1 MRREVAFRWRGSGTG
16 QGWNGA
22 MDSRYL
28 IVFGACLTQFTVIG
42 LLFSFGIFFNVLE
55 EEFGWSRTLL
65 SSATALAALVM
76 GMLAIFAGRLC
87 DRYGPTPVLAM
98 AGLLFGAG
106 YALIS
111 VIDEPWQL
119 FLLFGL
125 FIGVGMSTHDV
136 ATLSTIARWFVRR
149 RGMMT
154 GVAKVGTATGQ
165 MTLPPLAALL
175 IGGFGW
181 RNAALALGIASVVL
195 LLVAAM
201 SMRRPPP
208 DRAAVPAASPA
219 GRGGG
224 FAEIRR
230 SRVFWTLCAA
240 QFLFFPTLMTVPL
253 HIAVHGMD
261 LGMTRGVAAVLLTVI
276 GGASIAG
283 RLTVGAFADRIGGRN
298 AYVLCLVPLVTS
310 LLILMV
316 ADTFAPLFAVVALY
330 GFGHGGLFTVVSPTV
345 AEFFGT
351 RTHGAIYG
359 GIYFF
364 GTIGGAAGPI
374 MAGRVFDLTGS
385 YAYAFA
391 TLALM
396 GAGALLLM
404 ASLPPSRSAQRPR
417 TAAEPRLAQAPG
429 PAQADAVPDGR

>member
-1 MRREVAFRWRGSGTG
+1 
-16 QGWNGA
+16 

-42 LLFSFGIFFNVLE
+42 LLFSFGVFFNVLE

-65 SSATALAALVM
+65 SSAVALAALVM
-76 GMLAIFAGRLC
+76 GLLAVFAGRLC
-87 DRYGPTPVLAM
+87 DRFGPAPVLVG
-98 AGLLFGAG
+98 AGLLFGTG
-106 YALIS
+106 FALIS
-111 VIDEPWQL
+111 VVGEPWHL
-119 FLLFGL
+119 FVLFGL

-154 GVAKVGTATGQ
+154 GIAKVGTATGQ
-165 MTLPPLAALL
+165 MVLPPLAAAL

-181 RNAALALGIASVVL
+181 RTAALALGVGATVL
-195 LLVAAM
+195 LLLAAA

-208 DRAAVPAASPA
+208 DRGAAPAAAPVGSD
-219 GRGGG
+219 GS

-240 QFLFFPTLMTVPL
+240 QFFFFPTLMTVPL

-261 LGMTRGVAAVLLTVI
+261 LGMTRGVAATLLTVI

-283 RLTVGAFADRIGGRN
+283 RLTVGTFADRIGGRN
-298 AYVLCLVPLVTS
+298 AYVVCLVPLVTS

-316 ADTFAPLFAVVALY
+316 VDTYMALFAVVALY

-345 AEFFGT
+345 AEYFGT

-359 GIYFF
+359 GIYLF
-364 GTIGGAAGPI
+364 GTLGGAVGPI

-385 YAYAFA
+385 YEYAFSA
-391 TLALM
+391 LALM

-404 ASLPPSRSAQRPR
+404 ASLPPPRSAHVIR
-417 TAAEPRLAQAPG
+417 TATERSA
-429 PAQADAVPDGR
+429 AD

>member
-1 MRREVAFRWRGSGTG
+1 
-16 QGWNGA
+16 
-22 MDSRYL
+22 MDARYL

-42 LLFSFGIFFNVLE
+42 LLFSFGVFFNVLE
-55 EEFGWSRTLL
+55 GEFGWSRTLL
-65 SSATALAALVM
+65 SSAVALAALVM
-76 GMLAIFAGRLC
+76 GLLAVFAGRLC
-87 DRYGPTPVLAM
+87 DRFGPAPVLVG
-98 AGLLFGAG
+98 AGLLFGTG
-106 YALIS
+106 FALIS
-111 VIDEPWQL
+111 VVDEPWHL
-119 FLLFGL
+119 FVLFGL

-154 GVAKVGTATGQ
+154 GIAKVGTATGQ
-165 MTLPPLAALL
+165 MVLPPVAALL
-175 IGGFGW
+175 IAVLGW
-181 RNAALALGIASVVL
+181 RGAALALGIVAGGL
-195 LLVAAM
+195 LLVAAA

-208 DRAAVPAASPA
+208 DRAAASGASGAAASPT

-261 LGMTRGVAAVLLTVI
+261 LGMTRGVAATLLTVI

-283 RLTVGAFADRIGGRN
+283 RLTVGTFADRIGGRN
-298 AYVLCLVPLVTS
+298 AYVICLVPLVTS
-310 LLILMV
+310 LLMLMG
-316 ADTFAPLFAVVALY
+316 ADTHASLFAVVALY

-359 GIYFF
+359 GIYLF

-385 YAYAFA
+385 YEYAFSA
-391 TLALM
+391 LALM

-404 ASLPPSRSAQRPR
+404 ASLPPPRSAQLLRSAAGSRP
-417 TAAEPRLAQAPG
+417 A
-429 PAQADAVPDGR
+429 

>member
-1 MRREVAFRWRGSGTG
+1 
-16 QGWNGA
+16 
-22 MDSRYL
+22 
-28 IVFGACLTQFTVIG
+28 
-42 LLFSFGIFFNVLE
+42 
-55 EEFGWSRTLL
+55 
-65 SSATALAALVM
+65 
-76 GMLAIFAGRLC
+76 
-87 DRYGPTPVLAM
+87 
-98 AGLLFGAG
+98 
-106 YALIS
+106 
-111 VIDEPWQL
+111 
-119 FLLFGL
+119 
-125 FIGVGMSTHDV
+125 MSTHDV

-154 GVAKVGTATGQ
+154 GIAKVGTATGQ
-165 MTLPPLAALL
+165 MVLPPVAALL
-175 IGGFGW
+175 IAGLGW
-181 RNAALALGIASVVL
+181 RGAALALGIAAGGL
-195 LLVAAM
+195 LLVAAA

-208 DRAAVPAASPA
+208 DRAAAAGPTASPA

-261 LGMTRGVAAVLLTVI
+261 LGMTRGVAATLLTVI
-276 GGASIAG
+276 GAASIAG

-298 AYVLCLVPLVTS
+298 AYIVCLVPLVTS
-310 LLILMV
+310 LLMLMG
-316 ADTFAPLFAVVALY
+316 ADTHASLFAVVALY

-359 GIYFF
+359 GIYLF
-364 GTIGGAAGPI
+364 GTIGGAVGPI

-385 YAYAFA
+385 YEYAFSA
-391 TLALM
+391 LALM

-404 ASLPPSRSAQRPR
+404 ASLPPPRSERLPHGA
-417 TAAEPRLAQAPG
+417 TEAAGPG
-429 PAQADAVPDGR
+429 PVRSPAPPQTDGVPGD

>member
-1 MRREVAFRWRGSGTG
+1 
-16 QGWNGA
+16 

-42 LLFSFGIFFNVLE
+42 LLFSFGVFFSVLE
-55 EEFGWSRTLL
+55 VEFGWSRTLL
-65 SSATALAALVM
+65 SSAVALAALVM
-76 GMLAIFAGRLC
+76 GLLAVFAGRLC
-87 DRYGPTPVLAM
+87 DRYGAAPVLAG

-106 YALIS
+106 FALIS
-111 VIDEPWQL
+111 VVGEPWHL
-119 FLLFGL
+119 FALFGL
-125 FIGVGMSTHDV
+125 LIGVGMSTHDV

-154 GVAKVGTATGQ
+154 GIAKVGTAAGQ
-165 MTLPPLAALL
+165 MVMPPLAAVL
-175 IGGFGW
+175 IAFLGW
-181 RNAALALGIASVVL
+181 RNAAFALGIAAAVL
-195 LLVAAM
+195 LLVAAA
-201 SMRRPPP
+201 SLRRPPP
-208 DRAAVPAASPA
+208 DRAAASPA

-261 LGMTRGVAAVLLTVI
+261 LGMTRGVAAILLTVI

-298 AYVLCLVPLVTS
+298 AYVICLVPLVSS

-316 ADTFAPLFAVVALY
+316 VDSYAPLFAVVALY

-359 GIYFF
+359 GIYLF

-374 MAGRVFDLTGS
+374 MAGRVFDITGS
-385 YAYAFA
+385 YEYAFA

-404 ASLPPSRSAQRPR
+404 ASLPAPRSAQLLRAAAGRRP
-417 TAAEPRLAQAPG
+417 A
-429 PAQADAVPDGR
+429 

>member
-1 MRREVAFRWRGSGTG
+1 MPRSSWAC
-16 QGWNGA
+16 
-22 MDSRYL
+22 SR
-28 IVFGACLTQFTVIG
+28 
-42 LLFSFGIFFNVLE
+42 
-55 EEFGWSRTLL
+55 
-65 SSATALAALVM
+65 SS
-76 GMLAIFAGRLC
+76 AGRLG
-87 DRYGPTPVLAM
+87 DRYGPTPVLAG
-98 AGLLFGAG
+98 AGLLYGAG
-106 YALIS
+106 FALIS
-111 VIDEPWQL
+111 VVGEPWHL
-119 FLLFGL
+119 FVLFGL
-125 FIGVGMSTHDV
+125 FIGVGMSSHDV
-136 ATLSTIARWFVRR
+136 TTLSTIARWFVRR

-181 RNAALALGIASVVL
+181 RNAALALGVAATVL

-201 SMRRPPP
+201 SMKRPPP
-208 DRAAVPAASPA
+208 DRSAAAPASGPA
-219 GRGGG
+219 RSGG

-261 LGMTRGVAAVLLTVI
+261 LGMTRGVAATLLTVI

-283 RLTVGAFADRIGGRN
+283 RLTVGTFADRIGGRN

-316 ADTFAPLFAVVALY
+316 VDTWAPLFVVVALY

-364 GTIGGAAGPI
+364 GTIGGRPDRSWRG
-374 MAGRVFDLTGS
+374 GS
-385 YAYAFA
+385 S
-391 TLALM
+391 T
-396 GAGALLLM
+396 
-404 ASLPPSRSAQRPR
+404 
-417 TAAEPRLAQAPG
+417 
-429 PAQADAVPDGR
+429 

>member
-1 MRREVAFRWRGSGTG
+1 
-16 QGWNGA
+16 

-42 LLFSFGIFFNVLE
+42 LLFSFGVFFNVLE

-65 SSATALAALVM
+65 SSAVALAALVM
-76 GMLAIFAGRLC
+76 GLLAVFAGRLC
-87 DRYGPTPVLAM
+87 DRFGPAPVLVG
-98 AGLLFGAG
+98 AGLLFGTG
-106 YALIS
+106 FALIS
-111 VIDEPWQL
+111 LVGEPWHL
-119 FLLFGL
+119 FVLFGL

-154 GVAKVGTATGQ
+154 GIAKVGTATGQ
-165 MTLPPLAALL
+165 MVLPPVAAAL

-181 RNAALALGIASVVL
+181 RTAALALGVAATVL
-195 LLVAAM
+195 LLLAAAA
-201 SMRRPPP
+201 MRRPPP
-208 DRAAVPAASPA
+208 DRGAAPAAAPA
-219 GRGGG
+219 GGGG
-224 FAEIRR
+224 SFAEIRR

-261 LGMTRGVAAVLLTVI
+261 LGMTRGVAATLLTVI

-283 RLTVGAFADRIGGRN
+283 RLTVGTFADRIGGRN
-298 AYVLCLVPLVTS
+298 AYVVCLVPLVTS
-310 LLILMV
+310 LLILMIV
-316 ADTFAPLFAVVALY
+316 DTRAALFAVVALY

-345 AEFFGT
+345 AEYFGT

-359 GIYFF
+359 GIYLF

-374 MAGRVFDLTGS
+374 MAGRVFDVTGS
-385 YAYAFA
+385 YEYAFSA
-391 TLALM
+391 LALM

-404 ASLPPSRSAQRPR
+404 ASLPP
-417 TAAEPRLAQAPG
+417 PRLTRTPRSPSGRRAL
-429 PAQADAVPDGR
+429 PADG

>member
-1 MRREVAFRWRGSGTG
+1 
-16 QGWNGA
+16 

-42 LLFSFGIFFNVLE
+42 LLFSFGVFFNVLE
-55 EEFGWSRTLL
+55 LEFGWSRTLL
-65 SSATALAALVM
+65 SSAVALAALVM
-76 GMLAIFAGRLC
+76 GLLAVFAGRLC
-87 DRYGPTPVLAM
+87 DRFGPAPVLVG
-98 AGLLFGAG
+98 AGLLFGTG
-106 YALIS
+106 FALIS
-111 VIDEPWQL
+111 VVGEPWHL
-119 FLLFGL
+119 FVLFGL

-136 ATLSTIARWFVRR
+136 ATLSTIARWFVHR

-154 GVAKVGTATGQ
+154 GIAKVGTATGQ
-165 MTLPPLAALL
+165 MLLPPVAAVL
-175 IGGFGW
+175 IAVLGW
-181 RNAALALGIASVVL
+181 RNAALALGVAAGVL
-195 LLVAAM
+195 LLLAAA

-208 DRAAVPAASPA
+208 DRASAPAASPVGE

-253 HIAVHGMD
+253 HIVVHGMD
-261 LGMTRGVAAVLLTVI
+261 LGLTRGVAATLLTVI

-283 RLTVGAFADRIGGRN
+283 RLTVGTFADRIGGRN
-298 AYVLCLVPLVTS
+298 AYVVCLVPLVTS

-316 ADTFAPLFAVVALY
+316 VDSYAPLFAVVALY

-359 GIYFF
+359 GIYLF

-374 MAGRVFDLTGS
+374 MAGRVFDVTGS
-385 YAYAFA
+385 YEYAFA

-404 ASLPPSRSAQRPR
+404 ASMPPPRLTRLPRSPSGRSALP
-417 TAAEPRLAQAPG
+417 
-429 PAQADAVPDGR
+429 VDG

>member
-1 MRREVAFRWRGSGTG
+1 
-16 QGWNGA
+16 

-42 LLFSFGIFFNVLE
+42 LLFSFGVFFNVLE

-65 SSATALAALVM
+65 SSAVALAALVM
-76 GMLAIFAGRLC
+76 GLLAVFAGRLC
-87 DRYGPTPVLAM
+87 DRLGPAPVLVG
-98 AGLLFGAG
+98 AGLLYGTGFS
-106 YALIS
+106 LIS
-111 VIDEPWQL
+111 VVGEPWHL
-119 FLLFGL
+119 FVLFGL

-165 MTLPPLAALL
+165 MVLPPLAALL
-175 IGGFGW
+175 IAGLGW
-181 RNAALALGIASVVL
+181 RGAALALGVAAGGL
-195 LLVAAM
+195 LLVAAA

-208 DRAAVPAASPA
+208 DRAAAPA
-219 GRGGG
+219 GLGGG

-261 LGMTRGVAAVLLTVI
+261 LGMTRGVAAILLTVI

-283 RLTVGAFADRIGGRN
+283 RLTVGSFADRIGGRN
-298 AYVLCLVPLVTS
+298 AYVVCLVPLITS

-316 ADTFAPLFAVVALY
+316 VDTHAALFAVVALY

-359 GIYFF
+359 GIYLF
-364 GTIGGAAGPI
+364 GTIGGAVGPI

-385 YAYAFA
+385 YDYAFSA
-391 TLALM
+391 LALM

-404 ASLPPSRSAQRPR
+404 ASLPPPRSAQPLRSAAGSRP
-417 TAAEPRLAQAPG
+417 A
-429 PAQADAVPDGR
+429 

>member
-1 MRREVAFRWRGSGTG
+1 
-16 QGWNGA
+16 

-42 LLFSFGIFFNVLE
+42 LLFSFGVFFNVLE

-65 SSATALAALVM
+65 SSAVALSALVM
-76 GMLAIFAGRLC
+76 GLLAVFAGRLC
-87 DRYGPTPVLAM
+87 DRLGPAPVLVG
-98 AGLLFGAG
+98 AGLLFGTG
-106 YALIS
+106 FALIS
-111 VIDEPWQL
+111 VVGEPWHL
-119 FLLFGL
+119 FVLFGL

-154 GVAKVGTATGQ
+154 GIAKVGTATGQ
-165 MTLPPLAALL
+165 MVLPPVAALL
-175 IGGFGW
+175 IVGLGW
-181 RNAALALGIASVVL
+181 RGAALALGVVAAAL
-195 LLVAAM
+195 LLVAAA

-208 DRAAVPAASPA
+208 DRASAPASAPA
-219 GRGGG
+219 GGGGG

-230 SRVFWTLCAA
+230 SRVFWTLCAS

-253 HIAVHGMD
+253 HIVVHGMD
-261 LGMTRGVAAVLLTVI
+261 LGLTRGVAATLLTVI

-283 RLTVGAFADRIGGRN
+283 RMTVGTFADRIGGRN
-298 AYVLCLVPLVTS
+298 AYVVCLVPLVTS

-316 ADTFAPLFAVVALY
+316 VDTPTALFAVVALY

-359 GIYFF
+359 GIYLF
-364 GTIGGAAGPI
+364 GTIGGAVGPI
-374 MAGRVFDLTGS
+374 MAGRVFDLTGG
-385 YAYAFA
+385 YEYAFSA
-391 TLALM
+391 LALM
-396 GAGALLLM
+396 GAGALVLM
-404 ASLPPSRSAQRPR
+404 ASLPPPRSAQLPGE
-417 TAAEPRLAQAPG
+417 AALGPTRHVRSHPTSRKPAAP
-429 PAQADAVPDGR
+429 

>member
-1 MRREVAFRWRGSGTG
+1 
-16 QGWNGA
+16 

-28 IVFGACLTQFTVIG
+28 IVFGACLTQFMVIG
-42 LLFSFGIFFNVLE
+42 LLFSFGVFFNVLE
-55 EEFGWSRTLL
+55 DEFGWSRTLL
-65 SSATALAALVM
+65 SSAVALAALVM
-76 GMLAIFAGRLC
+76 GLLAVFAGRLC
-87 DRYGPTPVLAM
+87 DRFGPAPVLVG
-98 AGLLFGAG
+98 AGLLYGAG
-106 YALIS
+106 FALIS
-111 VIDEPWQL
+111 VVGEPWHL
-119 FLLFGL
+119 FVLFGL

-154 GVAKVGTATGQ
+154 GITKVGTATGQ
-165 MTLPPLAALL
+165 MVLPPLAAAL

-181 RNAALALGIASVVL
+181 RTAALALGVAATVL
-195 LLVAAM
+195 LLLAAA

-208 DRAAVPAASPA
+208 DRGAAPVAARA
-219 GRGGG
+219 RGGG
-224 FAEIRR
+224 SFAEIRR

-240 QFLFFPTLMTVPL
+240 QFFFFPTLMTVPL

-261 LGMTRGVAAVLLTVI
+261 LGMTRGVAATLLTVI

-283 RLTVGAFADRIGGRN
+283 RLTVGTFADRIGGRN
-298 AYVLCLVPLVTS
+298 AYVVCLVPLVTS
-310 LLILMV
+310 LLVLMV
-316 ADTFAPLFAVVALY
+316 VDTHTALFAVVALY

-345 AEFFGT
+345 AEYFGT

-359 GIYFF
+359 GIYLF

-385 YAYAFA
+385 YEYAFS

-404 ASLPPSRSAQRPR
+404 ASLPPPPPARLLRAAAGSR
-417 TAAEPRLAQAPG
+417 
-429 PAQADAVPDGR
+429 PA

>member
-1 MRREVAFRWRGSGTG
+1 
-16 QGWNGA
+16 

-42 LLFSFGIFFNVLE
+42 LLFSFGVFFNVLE

-65 SSATALAALVM
+65 SSAVALAALVM
-76 GMLAIFAGRLC
+76 GLLAVFAGRLC
-87 DRYGPTPVLAM
+87 DRFGPAPVLVG
-98 AGLLFGAG
+98 AGLLFGTG
-106 YALIS
+106 FALIS
-111 VIDEPWQL
+111 VVGEPWHL
-119 FLLFGL
+119 FVLFGL

-136 ATLSTIARWFVRR
+136 ATLSTIARWFARR

-154 GVAKVGTATGQ
+154 GFAKVGTATGQ
-165 MTLPPLAALL
+165 MVLPPVAALL
-175 IGGFGW
+175 IAGLGW
-181 RNAALALGIASVVL
+181 RGAALALGIAAGGL
-195 LLVAAM
+195 LLVAAA

-208 DRAAVPAASPA
+208 DRAASPGAAVSPA

-261 LGMTRGVAAVLLTVI
+261 LGMTRGVAATLLTVI

-283 RLTVGAFADRIGGRN
+283 RLTVGTFADRIGGRN
-298 AYVLCLVPLVTS
+298 AYIVCLVPLVTS
-310 LLILMV
+310 LLMLMG
-316 ADTFAPLFAVVALY
+316 ADTHVSLFAVVALY

-359 GIYFF
+359 GIYLF

-385 YAYAFA
+385 YEYAFSA
-391 TLALM
+391 LALM

-404 ASLPPSRSAQRPR
+404 ASLPPPRSAHLLAPPGGHRPLR
-417 TAAEPRLAQAPG
+417 SPSPRQTDGVPG
-429 PAQADAVPDGR
+429 S

>member
-1 MRREVAFRWRGSGTG
+1 
-16 QGWNGA
+16 

-42 LLFSFGIFFNVLE
+42 LLFSFGVFFNVLE

-65 SSATALAALVM
+65 SSAVALAALVM
-76 GMLAIFAGRLC
+76 GLLAVFAGRLC
-87 DRYGPTPVLAM
+87 DRFGPAPVLVG
-98 AGLLFGAG
+98 AGLLFGTG
-106 YALIS
+106 FALIS
-111 VIDEPWQL
+111 LVGEPWHL
-119 FLLFGL
+119 FVLFGL

-136 ATLSTIARWFVRR
+136 ATLSTIARWFMRR

-154 GVAKVGTATGQ
+154 GIAKVGTATGQ
-165 MTLPPLAALL
+165 MVLPPVAAAL

-181 RNAALALGIASVVL
+181 RTAALALGAAAAVL
-195 LLVAAM
+195 LLVAAA

-208 DRAAVPAASPA
+208 DRGAAPAAAPA
-219 GRGGG
+219 GGGG
-224 FAEIRR
+224 SFAEIRR

-261 LGMTRGVAAVLLTVI
+261 LGMTRGVAATLLTVI

-283 RLTVGAFADRIGGRN
+283 RLTVGTFADRIGGRN
-298 AYVLCLVPLVTS
+298 AYVVCLVPLVTS

-316 ADTFAPLFAVVALY
+316 VDTRAALFAVVALY

-345 AEFFGT
+345 AEYFGT

-359 GIYFF
+359 GIYLF

-374 MAGRVFDLTGS
+374 MAGRVFDVTGS
-385 YAYAFA
+385 YEYAFSA
-391 TLALM
+391 LALM

-404 ASLPPSRSAQRPR
+404 ASLPP
-417 TAAEPRLAQAPG
+417 PRLTRIPRSPSGRRAL
-429 PAQADAVPDGR
+429 PADG

>member
-1 MRREVAFRWRGSGTG
+1 
-16 QGWNGA
+16 

-42 LLFSFGIFFNVLE
+42 LLFSFGVFFNVLE

-65 SSATALAALVM
+65 SSAVALSALIM
-76 GMLAIFAGRLC
+76 GLLAVFAGRLC
-87 DRYGPTPVLAM
+87 DRFGPAPVLVG
-98 AGLLFGAG
+98 AGLLFGTG
-106 YALIS
+106 FALIS
-111 VIDEPWQL
+111 VVGEPWHL
-119 FLLFGL
+119 FVLFGL

-136 ATLSTIARWFVRR
+136 ATLSTIARWFVSR

-165 MTLPPLAALL
+165 MILPPVTALL
-175 IGGFGW
+175 IGGVGW
-181 RNAALALGIASVVL
+181 RNAALALGIAAVVL
-195 LLVAAM
+195 LLVAAA
-201 SMRRPPP
+201 SMRRPSP
-208 DRAAVPAASPA
+208 DRASAPSASPT

-230 SRVFWTLCAA
+230 SRVFWILCAT

-261 LGMTRGVAAVLLTVI
+261 LGMTRGVAATLLTVI

-298 AYVLCLVPLVTS
+298 AYVLCLIPLVTS
-310 LLILMV
+310 LLMLMT
-316 ADTFAPLFAVVALY
+316 ADTFTLLFAVVALY

-359 GIYFF
+359 GIYLF
-364 GTIGGAAGPI
+364 GTIGGAVGPI
-374 MAGRVFDLTGS
+374 MAGWVFDVTGS
-385 YAYAFA
+385 YEYAFA

-396 GAGALLLM
+396 VAGALLLM
-404 ASLPPSRSAQRPR
+404 ASLPAPR
-417 TAAEPRLAQAPG
+417 AAPP
-429 PAQADAVPDGR
+429 ADAAAARHALSADG

>member
-1 MRREVAFRWRGSGTG
+1 
-16 QGWNGA
+16 

-42 LLFSFGIFFNVLE
+42 LLFSFGVFFNVLE
-55 EEFGWSRTLL
+55 VEFGWSRTLL
-65 SSATALAALVM
+65 SSAVALAALVM
-76 GMLAIFAGRLC
+76 GLLAVFAGRLG
-87 DRYGPTPVLAM
+87 DRYGPAPVLAG
-98 AGLLFGAG
+98 AGLLYGTGF
-106 YALIS
+106 ALIS
-111 VIDEPWQL
+111 VVGEPWHL
-119 FLLFGL
+119 FVLFGL
-125 FIGVGMSTHDV
+125 FIGVGMSSHDV
-136 ATLSTIARWFVRR
+136 TTLSTIARWFVRR

-181 RNAALALGIASVVL
+181 RNAALALGVAATVL
-195 LLVAAM
+195 LFVAAM
-201 SMRRPPP
+201 AMKRPPP
-208 DRAAVPAASPA
+208 DRSAAPPASGPV
-219 GRGGG
+219 RGGG

-240 QFLFFPTLMTVPL
+240 QFLFFPTLMTIPL

-261 LGMTRGVAAVLLTVI
+261 LGMTRGVAATLLTVI

-283 RLTVGAFADRIGGRN
+283 RLTVGTFADRIGGRN

-316 ADTFAPLFAVVALY
+316 VDTWAPLFVVVALY

-364 GTIGGAAGPI
+364 GTIGGAVGPI
-374 MAGRVFDLTGS
+374 MAGRVFDVTGS
-385 YAYAFA
+385 YEYAFA

-396 GAGALLLM
+396 VAGALLLM
-404 ASLPPSRSAQRPR
+404 ASLPPPRSAQLLRAASERRPVKS
-417 TAAEPRLAQAPG
+417 PVPAQTDGAPG
-429 PAQADAVPDGR
+429 G

>member
-1 MRREVAFRWRGSGTG
+1 
-16 QGWNGA
+16 

-42 LLFSFGIFFNVLE
+42 LLFSFGVFFNVLE
-55 EEFGWSRTLL
+55 LEFGWSRTLL
-65 SSATALAALVM
+65 SSAVALAALVM
-76 GMLAIFAGRLC
+76 GLLAVFAGRLC
-87 DRYGPTPVLAM
+87 DRFGPAPVLVG
-98 AGLLFGAG
+98 AGLLFGTG
-106 YALIS
+106 FALIS
-111 VIDEPWQL
+111 VVGEPWHL
-119 FLLFGL
+119 FVLFGL

-154 GVAKVGTATGQ
+154 GIAKVGTATGQ
-165 MTLPPLAALL
+165 MLLPPVAAVL
-175 IGGFGW
+175 IAVLGW
-181 RNAALALGIASVVL
+181 RNAALALGVAAGVL
-195 LLVAAM
+195 LLLAAA

-208 DRAAVPAASPA
+208 DRASAPAASRVGE

-253 HIAVHGMD
+253 HIVVHGMD
-261 LGMTRGVAAVLLTVI
+261 LGLTRGVAATLLTVI

-283 RLTVGAFADRIGGRN
+283 RLTVGTFADRIGGRN
-298 AYVLCLVPLVTS
+298 AYVVCLVPLVTS

-316 ADTFAPLFAVVALY
+316 VDSYAPLFAVVALY

-359 GIYFF
+359 GIYLF

-374 MAGRVFDLTGS
+374 MAGRVFDVTGS
-385 YAYAFA
+385 YEYAFA

-404 ASLPPSRSAQRPR
+404 ASMPPPRLSRIPRSPSGRSA
-417 TAAEPRLAQAPG
+417 L
-429 PAQADAVPDGR
+429 PADG

>member
-1 MRREVAFRWRGSGTG
+1 
-16 QGWNGA
+16 

-42 LLFSFGIFFNVLE
+42 LLFSFGVFFNVLE
-55 EEFGWSRTLL
+55 LEFGWSRTLL
-65 SSATALAALVM
+65 SSAVALAALVM
-76 GMLAIFAGRLC
+76 GLLAVFAGRLC
-87 DRYGPTPVLAM
+87 DRFGPAPVLVG
-98 AGLLFGAG
+98 AGLLYGAG
-106 YALIS
+106 FALIS
-111 VIDEPWQL
+111 VVGEPWHL
-119 FLLFGL
+119 FVLFGL

-154 GVAKVGTATGQ
+154 GIAKVGTATGQ
-165 MTLPPLAALL
+165 MVLPPVAAVLIAAL
-175 IGGFGW
+175 GW
-181 RNAALALGIASVVL
+181 RSAALALGVAAGVL
-195 LLVAAM
+195 LLVAAA

-208 DRAAVPAASPA
+208 DRASASTASPAGA

-261 LGMTRGVAAVLLTVI
+261 LGLTRGVAAILLTVI

-283 RLTVGAFADRIGGRN
+283 RLTVGTFADRIGGRN
-298 AYVLCLVPLVTS
+298 AYVICLVPLVTS

-316 ADTFAPLFAVVALY
+316 VDSYVPLFAVVALY

-359 GIYFF
+359 GIYLF

-374 MAGRVFDLTGS
+374 MAGWVFDVTGS
-385 YAYAFA
+385 YEYAFSA
-391 TLALM
+391 LALM

-404 ASLPPSRSAQRPR
+404 ASLPPPRLTRLSTLPVRAAR
-417 TAAEPRLAQAPG
+417 TAR
-429 PAQADAVPDGR
+429 

>member
-1 MRREVAFRWRGSGTG
+1 
-16 QGWNGA
+16 

-42 LLFSFGIFFNVLE
+42 LLFSFGVFFNVLE

-65 SSATALAALVM
+65 SSAVALAALVM
-76 GMLAIFAGRLC
+76 GLLAVFAGRLC
-87 DRYGPTPVLAM
+87 DRLGPAPVLVG

-106 YALIS
+106 FSLIS
-111 VIDEPWQL
+111 VVGEPWHL
-119 FLLFGL
+119 FVLFGL

-154 GVAKVGTATGQ
+154 GIAKVGTATGQ
-165 MTLPPLAALL
+165 MVLPPVAALL
-175 IGGFGW
+175 IAGLGW
-181 RNAALALGIASVVL
+181 RGAALALGIAAGGL
-195 LLVAAM
+195 LLVAAA

-208 DRAAVPAASPA
+208 DRAASSGAVASPA

-261 LGMTRGVAAVLLTVI
+261 LGMTRGVAAILLTVI

-283 RLTVGAFADRIGGRN
+283 RLTVGTFADRIGGRN
-298 AYVLCLVPLVTS
+298 AYIVCLVPLVTS
-310 LLILMV
+310 LLMLMG
-316 ADTFAPLFAVVALY
+316 ADTHASLFAVVALY

-359 GIYFF
+359 GIYLF

-385 YAYAFA
+385 YEYAFSA
-391 TLALM
+391 LALM

-404 ASLPPSRSAQRPR
+404 ASLPPPRPAHLPGSPAGRRPPRSSSPR
-417 TAAEPRLAQAPG
+417 
-429 PAQADAVPDGR
+429 QADGVPGS

>member
-1 MRREVAFRWRGSGTG
+1 M
-16 QGWNGA
+16 

-42 LLFSFGIFFNVLE
+42 LLFSFGVFFNVLE
-55 EEFGWSRTLL
+55 VEFGWSRTLL
-65 SSATALAALVM
+65 SSAVALAALVM
-76 GMLAIFAGRLC
+76 GLLAVFAGRLG
-87 DRYGPTPVLAM
+87 DRFGPAPVLAG
-98 AGLLFGAG
+98 AGLLYGAG
-106 YALIS
+106 FALIA
-111 VIDEPWQL
+111 VVDEPWHL
-119 FLLFGL
+119 FVLFGL
-125 FIGVGMSTHDV
+125 FIGVGMSSHDV
-136 ATLSTIARWFVRR
+136 TTLSTIARWFVRR

-154 GVAKVGTATGQ
+154 GIAKVGTATGQ
-165 MTLPPLAALL
+165 MVMPPVAALL
-175 IGGFGW
+175 IAVLGW
-181 RNAALALGIASVVL
+181 RNAALTLGVAAVVL
-195 LLVAAM
+195 LLGAAL

-208 DRAAVPAASPA
+208 DRAAAPEA
-219 GRGGG
+219 RGGG
-224 FAEIRR
+224 GSFAEIRR

-240 QFLFFPTLMTVPL
+240 QFLFFPTLMTIPL

-261 LGMTRGVAAVLLTVI
+261 LGMTRGVAATLLTVI
-276 GGASIAG
+276 GAASIAG

-316 ADTFAPLFAVVALY
+316 VDTWVPLFAVVALY

-359 GIYFF
+359 GIYLF

-374 MAGRVFDLTGS
+374 MAGRVFDVTGS
-385 YAYAFA
+385 YEYAFS

-396 GAGALLLM
+396 GAAALLLM
-404 ASLPPSRSAQRPR
+404 ASLPPPRSAQLLR
-417 TAAEPRLAQAPG
+417 AAPG
-429 PAQADAVPDGR
+429 RRAA